1 MTADL
6 TAIIEAAAEA
16 DYLAERAH
24 RSGKGPLAWPDWT
37 YLPNQDR
44 SDIRDRVMPTI
55 TATLTTFRAEVL
67 VALAESL
74 EAQSK
79 EYEARAE
86 TRNVLT
92 EAVLRGADMGKA
104 IAYMDAATQVR
115 KALP

>member
-1 MTADL
+1 MDGDSDV
-6 TAIIEAAAEA
+6 IAEV
-16 DYLAERAH
+16 RA
-24 RSGKGPLAWPDWT
+24 
-37 YLPNQDR
+37 
-44 SDIRDRVMPTI
+44 IRDAVDDLIQAILDSERTIMPADPNAI
-55 TATLTTFRAEVL
+55 GE
-67 VALAESL
+67 LAKSL

-92 EAVLRGADMGKA
+92 EAALRGADMGKA